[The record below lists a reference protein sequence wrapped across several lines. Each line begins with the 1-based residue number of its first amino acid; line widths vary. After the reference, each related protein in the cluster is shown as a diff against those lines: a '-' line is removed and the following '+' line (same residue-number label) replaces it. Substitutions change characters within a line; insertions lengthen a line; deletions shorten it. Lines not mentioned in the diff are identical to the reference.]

1 MTDPSPIELSNRDLP
16 AASRQQ
22 TYGPSLIWLIP
33 LLALAI
39 AGWLGYKTLSERG
52 PTITLTFHDGSGL
65 EAGKTKIK
73 YKSVDIG
80 VVDAIRIS
88 PDLTHVI
95 VTAKLQ
101 KDAEA
106 LLKQHSKFWIVR
118 PRVGIG
124 GISGLETLITG
135 AFIELEPGS
144 GKDQEVFTGLE
155 RPPVVKADTP
165 GRKFI
170 LRTDKLGA
178 VQDGSPILFRDIR
191 VGEVLGEEIAADN
204 RGVLVHAF
212 IYAPHYQRINNATKF
227 WKTGAVD
234 VSMREDGLNLKMGSL
249 SNMLT
254 GGISFDTT
262 DAVHVNAPPSTEGKE
277 FALYESF
284 ESIGETSDTREMYY
298 RMYFDRSVR
307 GLDVGASVEFRGIR
321 IGRVTDIGIQ
331 FNDRNLDFKLPVT
344 VALQL
349 GRFTQVDGG
358 KSADADKS
366 AIIKRLVERG
376 LRARLQPASL
386 ITGKLFVNLDIYPQ
400 APARKISLAGDY
412 PQLPTLPSEL
422 DEWKDQAT
430 DILADLRRLPLHK
443 IANEL
448 LGTLQGTNRLANSD
462 ELTQSVQSFNQAA
475 KDLQVLIG
483 KTDSSVTS
491 VASSTEKT
499 MAELRK
505 TLGALDEDSPVMVD
519 LVALMKELTA
529 ASQAFRNLS
538 EYLERHPEALI
549 QGKGK
554 ESN

>member
-1 MTDPSPIELSNRDLP
+1 MNSHDLP
-16 AASRQQ
+16 EASRQQ
-22 TYGPSLIWLIP
+22 THGPSLIWIIP
-33 LLALAI
+33 LIALLI
-39 AGWLGYKTLSERG
+39 AGWLGYKTYSELG
-52 PTITLTFHDGSGL
+52 PTITLTFLDGSGL

-80 VVDAIRIS
+80 VIDTIRIS

-95 VTAKLQ
+95 VTAKFQ
-101 KDAEA
+101 KDAQA
-106 LLKQHSKFWIVR
+106 LLKQSSKFWIVR

-135 AFIELEPGS
+135 AFIELEPGT

-178 VQDGSPILFRDIR
+178 IQDGSPILFRDIR

-204 RGVLVHAF
+204 QGVLVHAF
-212 IYAPHYQRINNATKF
+212 IYAPYYQRINDATKF

-234 VSMREDGLNLKMGSL
+234 VTMGEDGLNLKMGSL

-254 GGISFDTT
+254 GGISFDNTG
-262 DAVHVNAPPSTEGKE
+262 AIHANAPPSKEGRV
-277 FALYESF
+277 FDLYETF
-284 ESIGETSDTREMYY
+284 ENISESSDTREVYY
-298 RMYFDRSVR
+298 QMYFDRSVR

-321 IGRVTDIGIQ
+321 IGRVTNIGIQ
-331 FNDRNLDFKLPVT
+331 FNDRHLDFRIPVT

-349 GRFTQVDGG
+349 GRFTQVDAG
-358 KSADADKS
+358 KSSGTDKS
-366 AIIKRLVERG
+366 SIISRLVERG
-376 LRARLQPASL
+376 LRARLEPASL

-400 APARKISLAGDY
+400 APARKIVMAGEY

-422 DEWKDQAT
+422 DEWKNQAT

-462 ELTQSVQSFNQAA
+462 ELTQSVHSFNQAA

-505 TLGALDEDSPVMVD
+505 TLGALDDDSPVMVD

-538 EYLERHPEALI
+538 EFLERHPEALI

-554 ESN
+554 EAK